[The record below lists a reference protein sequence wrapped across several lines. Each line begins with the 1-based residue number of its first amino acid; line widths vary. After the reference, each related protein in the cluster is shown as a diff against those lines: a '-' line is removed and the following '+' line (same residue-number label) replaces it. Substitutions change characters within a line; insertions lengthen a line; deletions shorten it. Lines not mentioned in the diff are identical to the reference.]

1 MVSAMG
7 WEASSQAYQVQA
19 LPPIAILLQIAF
31 QGHRQRPGALS
42 RDQGDEQLPAFEVS
56 CCAAVYV
63 RYMKDT
69 IGTVGAIVYHYK
81 LQAQQSTATSGSQP
95 VASHPPS
102 PSEFP
107 SSVLLAYLLRP

>member
-1 MVSAMG
+1 MG

-19 LPPIAILLQIAF
+19 LPRIAILLQVAF

-69 IGTVGAIVYHYK
+69 IGTVGAMVYHYK
-81 LQAQQSTATSGSQP
+81 LQACNIGIPASPAITQRVPLERPSGIFAAT
-95 VASHPPS
+95 V
-102 PSEFP
+102 SE
-107 SSVLLAYLLRP
+107 VVGLV